1 MKTINLVGAVFKNH
15 DGRLPPTKK
24 QSMKYFWNIF
34 FLHKNFC
41 CYSFAT
47 RFFSNL
53 FSYSNI
59 FTLGNHICIFFFI
72 STLQQ
77 IKFCNFQKQAKSAM
91 AISCLLG
98 LGWIV
103 GFFLIF
109 NNSNYSEITV
119 VVRWLFILLNAPQVC
134 LHLIISLFLSW
145 LNHLR

>member
-1 MKTINLVGAVFKNH
+1 MARFLKTTMA
-15 DGRLPPTKK
+15 DYRQQRKK
-24 QSMKYFWNIF
+24 VWNIF
-34 FLHKNFC
+34 RTYIFFIKFLLLF
-41 CYSFAT
+41 FAT

-145 LNHLR
+145 LNRLR